1 MTSEA
6 EVSISFGRV
15 YTCTYDGINCGA
27 DEHGVANFDCMV
39 TSWVAIDH
47 RWCVS
52 MNRAGG
58 GAVQALAARECKAS
72 V

>member
-1 MTSEA
+1 ME
-6 EVSISFGRV
+6 SIVELMSTALQILIAWLRRGQHVR
-15 YTCTYDGINCGA
+15 A
-27 DEHGVANFDCMV
+27 
-39 TSWVAIDH
+39 WVAIDH